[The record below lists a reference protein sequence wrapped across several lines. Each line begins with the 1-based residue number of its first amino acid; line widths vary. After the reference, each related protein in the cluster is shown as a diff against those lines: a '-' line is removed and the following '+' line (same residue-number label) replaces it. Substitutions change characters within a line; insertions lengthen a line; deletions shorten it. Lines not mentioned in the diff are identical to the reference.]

1 VANGPLNMAS
11 PGDKKPFHYAWVIV
25 LGGTLTTFAALGLGR
40 FALGMLLPA
49 MSADL
54 GLGYARMGWIGTAN
68 FVGYLIS
75 VLASGIVAARIGPR
89 RMIAAA
95 LLLAGLSLAGVS
107 RAGSL
112 GELLPLYF
120 LTGVASGAA
129 NVPMMSLVAAWFGS
143 RARGRAAGLI
153 VSGSGFAILL
163 SGWLI
168 PLLNLRHGAGG
179 WRASWLVL
187 AGIILAVAAFDAA
200 FLRDRPAD
208 LGLAPH
214 GGEAAAFAPPAHHPR
229 GIGAVLRRGALW
241 YVGLLYFLFGF
252 TYVIAATFMV
262 TALVRDRGFPESVAG
277 TFWSAVGALSL
288 LSGPV
293 FGTLS
298 DRIGRRRG
306 LALVFGLQT
315 VAYALFASGLPGWSL
330 ALAVGCYG
338 VTVWSVPSIMTAI
351 AADLA
356 GPANAAAAF
365 GFITFLFGLGQMS
378 GPVVAGALAEGSGG
392 FASSF
397 ALAAALAGAAAGL
410 SLLLRTP
417 RTKPP

>member
-1 VANGPLNMAS
+1 
-11 PGDKKPFHYAWVIV
+11 
-25 LGGTLTTFAALGLGR
+25 
-40 FALGMLLPA
+40 
-49 MSADL
+49 
-54 GLGYARMGWIGTAN
+54 
-68 FVGYLIS
+68 
-75 VLASGIVAARIGPR
+75 
-89 RMIAAA
+89 
-95 LLLAGLSLAGVS
+95 
-107 RAGSL
+107 
-112 GELLPLYF
+112 
-120 LTGVASGAA
+120 
-129 NVPMMSLVAAWFGS
+129 MMSLVAAWFGS

-163 SGWLI
+163 SGWLV
-168 PLLNLRHGAGG
+168 PHLNRQHGAGG

-208 LGLAPH
+208 RGLVPH
-214 GGEAAAFAPPAHHPR
+214 GGEAAAYAPPAHHPR
-229 GIGAVLRRGALW
+229 GIGGVLRRGALW

-288 LSGPV
+288 FSGPV

-298 DRIGRRRG
+298 DRIGRRAG
-306 LALVFGLQT
+306 LALVFGLQAL
-315 VAYALFASGLPGWSL
+315 AYALFASGAPGWSL

-338 VTVWSVPSIMTAI
+338 VTVWSIPSIMTAV

-356 GPANAAAAF
+356 GAANAAAAF
-365 GFITFLFGLGQMS
+365 GFITFLFGLGQML
-378 GPVVAGALAEGSGG
+378 GPVVAGALAEGSGR

-397 ALAAALAGAAAGL
+397 TLAAALAGLASVL
-410 SLLLRTP
+410 SLRLRVK
-417 RTKPP
+417 RAKPA